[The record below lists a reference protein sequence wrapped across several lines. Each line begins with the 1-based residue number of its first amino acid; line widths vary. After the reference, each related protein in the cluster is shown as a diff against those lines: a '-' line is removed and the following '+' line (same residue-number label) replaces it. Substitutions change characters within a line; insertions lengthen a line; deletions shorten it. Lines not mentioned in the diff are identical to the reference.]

1 MTTMDKR
8 KIILSV
14 LGVVLVIAAIFGAK
28 LIIDSNVKKNPPVTK
43 TVKSVFIDTVKNTTI
58 PIVVPANG
66 NITALHRLELFSE
79 VQGIFRYSSKDF
91 RPGQKYQKGQVLMSI
106 DSEEYRASVQSAKS
120 DLYNNITSI
129 MPDLRLDY
137 PRAFEKWETYLNKF
151 DIKKS
156 VPPLPETSSDQ
167 EKYFITGRGIVS
179 AYYNVK
185 NLEERLAKYSI
196 VAPYN
201 GILTEALVN
210 KGTLIRPGQKL
221 GEYIDP
227 SVYEL
232 EVSIAKK
239 FTDLLEVGKKVELT
253 NLERSKT
260 YQGTVSRI
268 NGKVNQETQSIRVFI
283 KVENSELSE
292 GMYLEAKLDA
302 KQESD
307 AIEIPRELLVDR
319 SKVFVVNDSTLNL
332 VDVNPVY
339 FTNNTVVIKG
349 LDDGTKILSANVP
362 GAYSGMLVKIEGQK
376 DLLKKEQS

>member
-1 MTTMDKR
+1 MDKR
-8 KIILSV
+8 KIILSA
-14 LGVVLVIAAIFGAK
+14 LGIVLVIIAIFGAK
-28 LIIDSNVKKNPPVTK
+28 SIIDSNVKENPPVAK
-43 TVKSVFIDTVKNTTI
+43 TIKSVFIDNVENKTV

-66 NITALHRLELFSE
+66 NITALNRFELYSE

-91 RPGQKYQKGQVLMSI
+91 RPGEKFKKGQVLLSI
-106 DSEEYRASVQSAKS
+106 DAEEYAASVQSAKS
-120 DLYNNITSI
+120 VLYNNITSI

-137 PRAFEKWETYLNKF
+137 PDAFEKWETYLNNF
-151 DIKKS
+151 DITNS
-156 VPPLPETSSDQ
+156 VPPLPETKTQQ
-167 EKYFITGRGIVS
+167 EQYFITGRGIIS

-185 NLEERLAKYSI
+185 NLEERLSKYRI
-196 VAPYN
+196 IAPYD

-227 SVYEL
+227 TVYEL

-239 FTDLLEVGKKVELT
+239 FSDVLEVGKSVKLK
-253 NLERSKT
+253 NLAGTKT
-260 YQGTVSRI
+260 YEGTVSRI

-283 KVENSELSE
+283 KVENSSLSE
-292 GMYLEAKLDA
+292 GMYLEAQLDA
-302 KQESD
+302 KEEEN
-307 AIEIPRELLVDR
+307 AIEIPRELLVER
-319 SKVFVVNDSTLNL
+319 TKVFVVKDSVLNL
-332 VDVNPVY
+332 VEIDPVY

-349 LDDGTKILSANVP
+349 LENGTKILSANVP

>member
-14 LGVVLVIAAIFGAK
+14 LGVILVIAAVFGAK

-43 TVKSVFIDTVKNTTI
+43 TVKSVFIDTVKNTTV

-66 NITALHRLELFSE
+66 NITALHRLDLYSE

-137 PRAFEKWETYLNKF
+137 PKAFEKWEAYLNKF

-302 KQESD
+302 KQEND

>member
-1 MTTMDKR
+1 MDKR
-8 KIILSV
+8 KIILSA
-14 LGVVLVIAAIFGAK
+14 LGVVLVVAAIFGAK
-28 LIIDSNVKKNPPVTK
+28 LIIDSNVKEKPPVAK
-43 TVKSVFIDTVKNTTI
+43 TVKSVFIDTVENTTV

-66 NITALHRLELFSE
+66 NITALHRMDLYSE

-91 RPGQKYQKGQVLMSI
+91 RPGQKYKKGQVLLSI
-106 DSEEYRASVQSAKS
+106 DSEEYRATVQSAKS

-137 PRAFEKWETYLNKF
+137 PEAFEKWETYLENF
-151 DIKKS
+151 DMTKP
-156 VPPLPETSSDQ
+156 VPPLPETSTSQ
-167 EKYFITGRGIVS
+167 EQYFITGRGIVS

-185 NLEERLAKYSI
+185 NLEERLAKYAI
-196 VAPYN
+196 IAPYD

-221 GEYIDP
+221 GEFIDP

-239 FTDLLEVGKKVELT
+239 FSDVLEVGKSVKLQ
-253 NLERSKT
+253 NLEGTKT
-260 YQGTVSRI
+260 YEGTVSRI

-283 KVENSELSE
+283 KVENPELSE
-292 GMYLEAKLDA
+292 GMYLEAQLDA
-302 KQESD
+302 KEEKD

-319 SKVFVVNDSTLNL
+319 SKVYVVQDSTLNL
-332 VDVNPVY
+332 VEIDPVY

-349 LDDGTKILSANVP
+349 LDNGTKILSANVP

>member
-1 MTTMDKR
+1 MDKR
-8 KIILSV
+8 KIILSA
-14 LGVVLVIAAIFGAK
+14 LGVVLVVAAIFGAK
-28 LIIDSNVKKNPPVTK
+28 LIIDSNVKEKPPVNK
-43 TVKSVFIDTVKNTTI
+43 TVKSVFIDTVKNTTV
-58 PIVVPANG
+58 PIIVPANG
-66 NITALHRLELFSE
+66 NINALHRFELFSE

-91 RPGQKYQKGQVLMSI
+91 RPGQKFKRGQVLLSI
-106 DSEEYRASVQSAKS
+106 DSEEYSASVQSAKS

-137 PRAFEKWETYLNKF
+137 PGAFQKWENYLNNF
-151 DIKKS
+151 DITKP
-156 VPPLPETSSDQ
+156 VPPLPETKTQQ
-167 EKYFITGRGIVS
+167 EQYFITGRGIVS

-185 NLEERLAKYSI
+185 NLEERLSKYTI
-196 VAPYN
+196 IAPYD

-239 FTDLLEVGKKVELT
+239 FSDVLEIGKAVKLK
-253 NLERSKT
+253 NLEGTKT
-260 YQGTVSRI
+260 YEGTVSRI

-283 KVENSELSE
+283 KIENPELSE
-292 GMYLEAKLDA
+292 GMYLEAQVDA
-302 KQESD
+302 RDEEN
-307 AIEIPRELLVDR
+307 AIEIPRELLVER
-319 SKVFVVNDSTLNL
+319 SKVFVVRDSTLNL
-332 VDVNPVY
+332 VEINPVY
-339 FTNNTVVIKG
+339 FTNKTVVIKG
-349 LDDGTKILSANVP
+349 LDNGTKILSANVP

>member
-1 MTTMDKR
+1 MDKR
-8 KIILSV
+8 KIILSFLGIV
-14 LGVVLVIAAIFGAK
+14 LIIVAIFGAK
-28 LIIDSNVKKNPPVTK
+28 LIIDSNVKEKPPVRK
-43 TVKSVFIDTVKNTTI
+43 TVKSVFIDTVENGTV
-58 PIVVPANG
+58 PIIVPANG
-66 NITALHRLELFSE
+66 NITALHRMELYSE

-91 RPGQKYQKGQVLMSI
+91 RPGQKYRRGQVLLSI
-106 DSEEYRASVQSAKS
+106 DSEEYRASVQAAKS

-137 PRAFEKWETYLNKF
+137 PEAFQKWEKYLNNF
-151 DIKKS
+151 DMAKA
-156 VPPLPETSSDQ
+156 VPPLPETKTEQ
-167 EKYFITGRGIVS
+167 EQYFITGRGIIS

-196 VAPYN
+196 IAPYD

-239 FTDLLEVGKKVELT
+239 FSDILEVGKKVELS
-253 NLERSKT
+253 NLEGT
-260 YQGTVSRI
+260 QTFEGTVSRI

-283 KVENSELSE
+283 RVENPELSE

-302 KQESD
+302 KEEQN
-307 AIEIPRELLVDR
+307 AIEIPRELLVER
-319 SKVFVVNDSTLNL
+319 SKVFIVKDSTLNL
-332 VDVNPVY
+332 VDVDPVY
-339 FTNNTVVIKG
+339 FTSNTVVIKG
-349 LDDGTKILSANVP
+349 LEDGTKILSATVP
-362 GAYSGMLVKIEGQK
+362 GAYSGMLVKVEGQK

>member
-1 MTTMDKR
+1 MDKR
-8 KIILSV
+8 KIILSI
-14 LGVVLVIAAIFGAK
+14 LGVLLIIAAVFGAK
-28 LIIDSNVKKNPPVTK
+28 LIIDSNVKVKPPVTK
-43 TVKSVFIDTVKNTTI
+43 TVKSVFIDTVENRTV

-66 NITALHRLELFSE
+66 NITALHRMELFSE

-91 RPGQKYQKGQVLMSI
+91 RPGQKFKRGQVLVSI
-106 DSEEYRASVQSAKS
+106 DSDEYRASVQSAKS
-120 DLYNNITSI
+120 ELYNNITSI

-137 PRAFEKWETYLNKF
+137 PDAFQKWENYLNGF
-151 DIKKS
+151 DISKT
-156 VPPLPETSSDQ
+156 VPPLPETSTEQ
-167 EKYFITGRGIVS
+167 EQYFITGRGIIS

-196 VAPYN
+196 IAPYD

-239 FTDLLEVGKKVELT
+239 FSDVLEIGKKVELS
-253 NLERSKT
+253 NLERTKT
-260 YQGTVSRI
+260 YEGVVSRI

-283 KVENSELSE
+283 KVENPGLSE

-302 KQESD
+302 KDEEN
-307 AIEIPRELLVDR
+307 AIEIPRELLVER
-319 SKVFVVNDSTLNL
+319 SKVYVVKDSTLNL

-339 FTNNTVVIKG
+339 FTNNTVIIKG
-349 LDDGTKILSANVP
+349 LENGTRILSANVP
-362 GAYSGMLVKIEGQK
+362 GAYSGMLVKVEGQK
-376 DLLKKEQS
+376 DILKNQGS

>member
-1 MTTMDKR
+1 MDKR
-8 KIILSV
+8 KIILSA
-14 LGVVLVIAAIFGAK
+14 LGVVLVVAAFFGAK
-28 LIIDSNVKKNPPVTK
+28 LIIDSNVKEKPPVNK
-43 TVKSVFIDTVKNTTI
+43 TIKSVFIDTVKNTTV

-79 VQGIFRYSSKDF
+79 GQGIFRFRSKDF
-91 RPGQKYQKGQVLMSI
+91 RPGQKFKKGQVLLSI
-106 DSEEYRASVQSAKS
+106 DSEEYAASVQSAKS

-137 PRAFEKWETYLNKF
+137 PEAFKKWDTYLKSF
-151 DIKKS
+151 DITQS
-156 VPPLPETSSDQ
+156 VPPLPETKTQQ
-167 EKYFITGRGIVS
+167 EQYFITGRGIVS

-185 NLEERLAKYSI
+185 NLEERLSKYRI
-196 VAPYN
+196 VAPYD

-210 KGTLIRPGQKL
+210 RGTLIRPGQKL

-239 FTDLLEVGKKVELT
+239 FSDVLEVGKAVKLK
-253 NLERSKT
+253 NLEGTKT
-260 YQGTVSRI
+260 FEGTVSRI

-283 KVENSELSE
+283 KVENPDLSE
-292 GMYLEAKLDA
+292 GMYLEAQLDA
-302 KQESD
+302 KDEKN
-307 AIEIPRELLVDR
+307 AIEIPRELLVER
-319 SKVFVVNDSTLNL
+319 SKVFVVKDSTLNL
-332 VDVNPVY
+332 VNINPVY

-362 GAYSGMLVKIEGQK
+362 GAYSGMLVKIQGQR
-376 DLLKKEQS
+376 DLLKKEKS

>member
-1 MTTMDKR
+1 MDKR

-14 LGVVLVIAAIFGAK
+14 LGIVLIIAAVFGAK
-28 LIIDSNVKKNPPVTK
+28 LIIDSNVKEKPPVRK
-43 TVKSVFIDTVKNTTI
+43 TVKSVFIDTVENGTV
-58 PIVVPANG
+58 PIIVPANG
-66 NITALHRLELFSE
+66 NITALHRLELYSE

-91 RPGQKYQKGQVLMSI
+91 RPGQKYRRGQVLLSI
-106 DSEEYRASVQSAKS
+106 DSEEYRASVQAAKS

-137 PRAFEKWETYLNKF
+137 PDAFQKWENYLNNF
-151 DIKKS
+151 DITKS
-156 VPPLPETSSDQ
+156 VPALPETDTEQ
-167 EKYFITGRGIVS
+167 EQYFITGRGIIS

-196 VAPYN
+196 IAPYD

-239 FTDLLEVGKKVELT
+239 FSDILEVGKKVELS
-253 NLERSKT
+253 NLEGTET
-260 YQGTVSRI
+260 YEGTVSRI

-283 KVENSELSE
+283 RVENPELSE

-302 KQESD
+302 KDEEN
-307 AIEIPRELLVDR
+307 AIEIPRELLVER
-319 SKVFVVNDSTLNL
+319 SKVFIVQDSTLNL

-349 LDDGTKILSANVP
+349 LEDGTKILSANVP

>member
-1 MTTMDKR
+1 MDKR
-8 KIILSV
+8 KIILSA
-14 LGVVLVIAAIFGAK
+14 LGIVLVIAAFFGAK
-28 LIIDSNVKKNPPVTK
+28 LIINSNVKEKPPVNK
-43 TVKSVFIDTVKNTTI
+43 TIKSVFIDTVKNTTV

-91 RPGQKYQKGQVLMSI
+91 RPGQKFQKGQVLLSI
-106 DSEEYRASVQSAKS
+106 DSEEYSASVQSAKS

-137 PRAFEKWETYLNKF
+137 PEAFKKWDNYLKSF
-151 DIKKS
+151 DITKP
-156 VPPLPETSSDQ
+156 VPPLPETKTQQ
-167 EKYFITGRGIVS
+167 EQYFITGRGIVS

-185 NLEERLAKYSI
+185 NLEERLAKYRI

-210 KGTLIRPGQKL
+210 RGTLIRPGQKL

-239 FTDLLEVGKKVELT
+239 FSDVLELGKSVKLQ
-253 NLERSKT
+253 NLEGTKT
-260 YQGTVSRI
+260 YEGVVSRI

-292 GMYLEAKLDA
+292 GMYLEARLDA
-302 KQESD
+302 KEEEN
-307 AIEIPRELLVDR
+307 AIEIPRELLVER
-319 SKVFVVNDSTLNL
+319 SKVFVVRDSTLNL
-332 VDVNPVY
+332 VDINPVY

-349 LDDGTKILSANVP
+349 LDNGTIILSANVP
-362 GAYSGMLVKIEGQK
+362 GAYSGMLVKIEGQR
-376 DLLKKEQS
+376 DLLKKDQS

>member
-1 MTTMDKR
+1 MDKR
-8 KIILSV
+8 KIILSG
-14 LGVVLVIAAIFGAK
+14 LGVVLVVVAVFGAK
-28 LIIDSNVKKNPPVTK
+28 LIIDSNVKKKPPVTK
-43 TVKSVFIDTVKNTTI
+43 TVKSVFIDTVQNGTV

-66 NITALHRLELFSE
+66 NITALHRLELYSE

-91 RPGQKYQKGQVLMSI
+91 RPGQKYRKGQVLLSM
-106 DSEEYRASVQSAKS
+106 DSEEYRASVQAAKS

-137 PRAFEKWETYLNKF
+137 PDAFKKWENYLNNF
-151 DIKKS
+151 DITRR
-156 VPPLPETSSDQ
+156 VPALPETDTEQ
-167 EKYFITGRGIVS
+167 EQYFITGRGIIS

-196 VAPYN
+196 VAPYD

-232 EVSIAKK
+232 EVSVPKK
-239 FTDLLEVGKKVELT
+239 FSDLLEVGKNVELS
-253 NLERSKT
+253 NLEGNRT
-260 YQGTVSRI
+260 YEGNVSRI

-283 KVENSELSE
+283 RVENPELSE

-302 KQESD
+302 RDEEN
-307 AIEIPRELLVDR
+307 AIEIPRELLVER
-319 SKVFVVNDSTLNL
+319 SKVFIVQDSTLNL
-332 VDVNPVY
+332 VEVDPVY
-339 FTNNTVVIKG
+339 FSDNTVVIKG
-349 LDDGTKILSANVP
+349 LENGTRILSANVP
-362 GAYSGMLVKIEGQK
+362 GAYSGMLVKVEGGK
-376 DLLKKEQS
+376 DLL

>member
-1 MTTMDKR
+1 MDTR
-8 KIILSV
+8 KIILSA
-14 LGVVLVIAAIFGAK
+14 LGVVLVVAAFFGAK
-28 LIIDSNVKKNPPVTK
+28 MIIESNVKEKPPVTK
-43 TVKSVFIDTVKNTTI
+43 TVKSVFIDTVNNTTV

-66 NITALHRLELFSE
+66 NIRALHRLELFSE

-91 RPGQKYQKGQVLMSI
+91 RPGEKYKKGQVLLSI

-137 PRAFEKWETYLNKF
+137 PKAFEKWDAYLNKF
-151 DIKKS
+151 DINKA
-156 VPPLPETSSDQ
+156 VPPLPETSSQQ

-179 AYYNVK
+179 AYYRVK

-196 VAPYN
+196 IAPYD

-210 KGTLIRPGQKL
+210 KGTLVRPGQQL
-221 GEYIDP
+221 GEFIDP
-227 SVYEL
+227 RVYEL

-239 FTDLLEVGKKVELT
+239 FSDVLEVGKKVQLS
-253 NLERSKT
+253 NLEGTKT
-260 YQGTVSRI
+260 YEGTVSRI

-283 KVENSELSE
+283 RVENSELSE

-302 KQESD
+302 KDEKN
-307 AIEIPRELLVDR
+307 AIEIPRELLVER
-319 SKVFVVNDSTLNL
+319 SKVFIVQDSMLNL
-332 VDVNPVY
+332 VNVNPVY

-349 LDDGTKILSANVP
+349 LENGTKILSANVP

-376 DLLKKEQS
+376 DLLKNQRS

>member
-1 MTTMDKR
+1 MDKR
-8 KIILSV
+8 KIILSA
-14 LGVVLVIAAIFGAK
+14 LGVVLVIAAVYGAK
-28 LIIDSNVKKNPPVTK
+28 LIIESNKKEKPPVTK
-43 TVKSVFIDTVKNTTI
+43 TVKSVFVDTVDNTTV

-66 NITALHRLELFSE
+66 NIRALHRLDLFSE

-91 RPGQKYQKGQVLMSI
+91 RPGQKYRKGQVLLSI

-137 PRAFEKWETYLNKF
+137 PDAFQKWEAYLNKF
-151 DIKKS
+151 DIEKP
-156 VPPLPETSSDQ
+156 VPALPETTSQQ
-167 EKYFITGRGIVS
+167 EKYFITGRGIIS
-179 AYYNVK
+179 AYYRVK

-196 VAPYN
+196 VAPYD

-227 SVYEL
+227 TVYEL

-239 FTDLLEVGKKVELT
+239 FSDVLEVGKQVELS
-253 NLERSKT
+253 NLEGTKT
-260 YQGTVSRI
+260 YEGSVSRI

-283 KVENSELSE
+283 RVENSELSE
-292 GMYLEAKLDA
+292 GMYLEARLDA
-302 KQESD
+302 KEENN
-307 AIEIPRELLVDR
+307 AIEIPRELLVER
-319 SKVFVVNDSTLNL
+319 SKVFIVNDSTLEL
-332 VDVNPVY
+332 VKIDPVY

-349 LDDGTKILSANVP
+349 LEDGMKILSANVP

-376 DLLKKEQS
+376 ELLKNKQS

>member
-1 MTTMDKR
+1 MDKR

-28 LIIDSNVKKNPPVTK
+28 LIIDSNVKEKPPVTK
-43 TVKSVFIDTVKNTTI
+43 TVKSVFIDTVKNTTV

-66 NITALHRLELFSE
+66 NITALNRLELYSE

-91 RPGQKYQKGQVLMSI
+91 RPGQRFQKGQVLLSI
-106 DSEEYRASVQSAKS
+106 DAEEYAASVQSAKS

-137 PRAFEKWETYLNKF
+137 PEAFERWEAYLNSF
-151 DIKKS
+151 DITKS
-156 VPPLPETSSDQ
+156 VPPLPETKTQQ
-167 EKYFITGRGIVS
+167 EQYFITGRGIIS

-185 NLEERLAKYSI
+185 NLEERLSKYRI
-196 VAPYN
+196 IAPYD

-239 FTDLLEVGKKVELT
+239 FSDVLEVGKSVKLK
-253 NLERSKT
+253 NLSGTKT
-260 YQGTVSRI
+260 YEGVVSRI
-268 NGKVNQETQSIRVFI
+268 NGKVNPETQSIRVFI

-292 GMYLEAKLDA
+292 GMYLEAQLDA
-302 KQESD
+302 KEEEN
-307 AIEIPRELLVDR
+307 AIEIPRELLVER
-319 SKVFVVNDSTLNL
+319 SKVFVVKDSVLNL
-332 VDVNPVY
+332 MEINPVY

-349 LDDGTKILSANVP
+349 LENGTKILSANVP

>member
-1 MTTMDKR
+1 MDKR
-8 KIILSV
+8 KIILSA
-14 LGVVLVIAAIFGAK
+14 LGIVLVVAAFFGAK
-28 LIIDSNVKKNPPVTK
+28 LIIDSNVKEKPPVTK
-43 TVKSVFIDTVKNTTI
+43 TVKSVFVDTVENTTV

-66 NITALHRLELFSE
+66 NITALNRLELYSE

-91 RPGQKYQKGQVLMSI
+91 RPGQKFSKGQVLLSI

-120 DLYNNITSI
+120 ELYNNITSI

-137 PRAFEKWETYLNKF
+137 PEAFQKWEAYLNKF
-151 DIKKS
+151 DMQKA
-156 VPPLPETSSDQ
+156 VPPLPETGTQQ
-167 EKYFITGRGIVS
+167 EQYFITGRGIVS
-179 AYYNVK
+179 AYYRVK

-196 VAPYN
+196 IAPYS

-221 GEYIDP
+221 GEFIDP

-239 FTDLLEVGKKVELT
+239 FSDVLEVGKTVKLS
-253 NLERSKT
+253 NLE
-260 YQGTVSRI
+260 GTKSYEGKVSRI

-283 KVENSELSE
+283 KVENAELSE
-292 GMYLEAKLDA
+292 GMYLEAQLDA
-302 KQESD
+302 KEEKN
-307 AIEIPRELLVDR
+307 AIEIPRELLVER
-319 SKVFVVNDSTLNL
+319 TKVYVVQDSTLNL
-332 VDVNPVY
+332 VEVKPVY

-349 LDDGTKILSANVP
+349 LENGTKILSANVP

-376 DLLKKEQS
+376 DLLKNTKS

>member
-66 NITALHRLELFSE
+66 NITALHRLELYSE

-302 KQESD
+302 KQEND

>member
-1 MTTMDKR
+1 MDKR
-8 KIILSV
+8 KIILSFLGIV
-14 LGVVLVIAAIFGAK
+14 LIIAAIFGAK
-28 LIIDSNVKKNPPVTK
+28 LIIDSNVKEKPPVRK
-43 TVKSVFIDTVKNTTI
+43 TVKSVFIDTVENGTV
-58 PIVVPANG
+58 PIIVPANG
-66 NITALHRLELFSE
+66 NITALHRMELYSE

-91 RPGQKYQKGQVLMSI
+91 RPGQKYRRGQVLLSI
-106 DSEEYRASVQSAKS
+106 DSEEYRASVQAAKS

-137 PRAFEKWETYLNKF
+137 PEAFQKWEKYLNNF
-151 DIKKS
+151 DMAKA
-156 VPPLPETSSDQ
+156 VPPLPETKTEQ
-167 EKYFITGRGIVS
+167 EQYFITGRGIIS

-196 VAPYN
+196 IAPYD

-239 FTDLLEVGKKVELT
+239 FSDILEVGKKVELS
-253 NLERSKT
+253 NLEGT
-260 YQGTVSRI
+260 QTFEGTVSRI

-283 KVENSELSE
+283 RVENPELSE

-302 KQESD
+302 KEEQN
-307 AIEIPRELLVDR
+307 AIEIPRELLVER
-319 SKVFVVNDSTLNL
+319 SKVFIVKDSTLNL
-332 VDVNPVY
+332 VDVDPVY
-339 FTNNTVVIKG
+339 FTSNTVVIKG
-349 LDDGTKILSANVP
+349 LEDGTKILSATVP
-362 GAYSGMLVKIEGQK
+362 GAYSGMLVKVEGQK

>member
-1 MTTMDKR
+1 MDTR
-8 KIILSV
+8 KIILSI
-14 LGVVLVIAAIFGAK
+14 LGILLIIAAIYGAK
-28 LIIDSNVKKNPPVTK
+28 LIIDSNVKVKPPVTK
-43 TVKSVFIDTVKNTTI
+43 TVKSVFIDTVENGTV

-66 NITALHRLELFSE
+66 NITALHRMELYSE
-79 VQGIFRYSSKDF
+79 VQGIFRHSSNDF
-91 RPGQKYQKGQVLMSI
+91 RPGQKFKRGQVLVSI
-106 DSEEYRASVQSAKS
+106 DSDEYRASVQSAKS
-120 DLYNNITSI
+120 ELYNNITSI

-137 PRAFEKWETYLNKF
+137 PDAFQKWENYLNGF
-151 DIKKS
+151 DISKT
-156 VPPLPETSSDQ
+156 VPPLPETSTEQ
-167 EKYFITGRGIVS
+167 EQYFITGRGIIS

-196 VAPYN
+196 IAPYD

-239 FTDLLEVGKKVELT
+239 FSDVLEIGKKVELS
-253 NLERSKT
+253 NLEGTKT
-260 YQGTVSRI
+260 YEGVVSRI

-283 KVENSELSE
+283 KVENPELSE

-302 KQESD
+302 RDQEN
-307 AIEIPRELLVDR
+307 AIEIPRELLVER
-319 SKVFVVNDSTLNL
+319 SKVYVVKDSTLNL

-339 FTNNTVVIKG
+339 FTNNTVIIKG
-349 LDDGTKILSANVP
+349 LENGTRILSANVP
-362 GAYSGMLVKIEGQK
+362 GAYSGMLVKVEGQK
-376 DLLKKEQS
+376 DILKNQGS

>member
-302 KQESD
+302 KQEND

>member
-1 MTTMDKR
+1 MDKR
-8 KIILSV
+8 KIILSA
-14 LGVVLVIAAIFGAK
+14 LGVVLVIAAVYGAK
-28 LIIDSNVKKNPPVTK
+28 LIIESNKKEKPPVTK
-43 TVKSVFIDTVKNTTI
+43 TVKSVFVDTVDNTTV

-66 NITALHRLELFSE
+66 NIRALHRLDLFSE

-91 RPGQKYQKGQVLMSI
+91 RPGQKYRKGQVLLSI

-137 PRAFEKWETYLNKF
+137 PDAFQKWEAYLNKF
-151 DIKKS
+151 DIEKP
-156 VPPLPETSSDQ
+156 VPALPETTSQQ
-167 EKYFITGRGIVS
+167 EKYFITGRGIIS
-179 AYYNVK
+179 AYYRVK

-196 VAPYN
+196 VAPYD

-210 KGTLIRPGQKL
+210 KGTLIRSGQKL

-227 SVYEL
+227 TVYEL

-239 FTDLLEVGKKVELT
+239 FSDVLEVGKQVELS
-253 NLERSKT
+253 NLEGTKT
-260 YQGTVSRI
+260 YEGTVSRI

-283 KVENSELSE
+283 RVENSELSE
-292 GMYLEAKLDA
+292 GMYLEARLDA
-302 KQESD
+302 KEENN
-307 AIEIPRELLVDR
+307 AIEIPRELLVER
-319 SKVFVVNDSTLNL
+319 SKVFIVNDSTLEL
-332 VDVNPVY
+332 VKIDPVY

-349 LDDGTKILSANVP
+349 LEDGMKILSANVP

-376 DLLKKEQS
+376 ELLKNKQS

>member
-1 MTTMDKR
+1 MDKR
-8 KIILSV
+8 KIILSA

-28 LIIDSNVKKNPPVTK
+28 LIIDSNVKEKPPVAK
-43 TVKSVFIDTVKNTTI
+43 TVKSVFVDTVENTTV

-66 NITALHRLELFSE
+66 NITALHRLELFAE

-91 RPGQKYQKGQVLMSI
+91 RPGQKFQKGQVLLSI
-106 DSEEYRASVQSAKS
+106 DSEEYKASVQSAKS

-137 PRAFEKWETYLNKF
+137 PEAFKKWEAYLNKF
-151 DIKKS
+151 DMAKS
-156 VPPLPETSSDQ
+156 VPALPETATQQ
-167 EKYFITGRGIVS
+167 EQYFITGRGIVS

-185 NLEERLAKYSI
+185 NLEERLAKYTI
-196 VAPYN
+196 IAPYN

-239 FTDLLEVGKKVELT
+239 FSDVLEIGKSVNLQ
-253 NLERSKT
+253 NLERTKT
-260 YQGTVSRI
+260 YTGTVSRI
-268 NGKVNQETQSIRVFI
+268 NGKVNQETQSIKVFI
-283 KVENSELSE
+283 KVENSDLSE

-302 KQESD
+302 KEEEN
-307 AIEIPRELLVDR
+307 AIEIPRELLVER
-319 SKVFVVNDSTLNL
+319 TKVYVVKDSTLNL
-332 VDVNPVY
+332 VDINPVY

-349 LDDGTKILSANVP
+349 LEDGTQILSANVP

>member
-1 MTTMDKR
+1 MDKR
-8 KIILSV
+8 KIILSA

-28 LIIDSNVKKNPPVTK
+28 LIIDSNVKEKPPVAK
-43 TVKSVFIDTVKNTTI
+43 TIKSVFIDTVENTTV

-66 NITALHRLELFSE
+66 NITALHRLELFAE

-91 RPGQKYQKGQVLMSI
+91 RPGQKFQKGQVLLSI
-106 DSEEYRASVQSAKS
+106 DAEEYRASVQSAKS

-137 PRAFEKWETYLNKF
+137 PKAFEKWNNYLNSF
-151 DIKKS
+151 DIKKP
-156 VPPLPETSSDQ
+156 VPPLPETKTQQ
-167 EKYFITGRGIVS
+167 EQYFITGRGIVS

-185 NLEERLAKYSI
+185 NLEERLSKYT
-196 VAPYN
+196 VYAPYD

-239 FTDLLEVGKKVELT
+239 FSDVLEIGKSVKLQ
-253 NLERSKT
+253 NLERTKT
-260 YQGTVSRI
+260 YNGTVSRI

-283 KVENSELSE
+283 KVENSDLSE
-292 GMYLEAKLDA
+292 GMYLEAQLDA
-302 KQESD
+302 KEEEN
-307 AIEIPRELLVDR
+307 AIEIPRELLVER
-319 SKVFVVNDSTLNL
+319 SKVFVVKDSTLNL
-332 VDVNPVY
+332 VEINPVY

-349 LDDGTKILSANVP
+349 LDNGTKILSANVP

>member
-1 MTTMDKR
+1 MDKR
-8 KIILSV
+8 KIILSA
-14 LGVVLVIAAIFGAK
+14 LGIVLVIAAIFGAK
-28 LIIDSNVKKNPPVTK
+28 LIIDSNVKEKPPVNK
-43 TVKSVFIDTVKNTTI
+43 TVKSVFVDTVENTTV

-91 RPGQKYQKGQVLMSI
+91 RPGQKFKKGQVLLSI
-106 DSEEYRASVQSAKS
+106 DSEEYSASVQSAKS

-137 PRAFEKWETYLNKF
+137 PKAFEKWDNYLKSF
-151 DIKKS
+151 DITKP
-156 VPPLPETSSDQ
+156 VPPLPETKTQQ
-167 EKYFITGRGIVS
+167 EQYFITGRGIVS

-185 NLEERLAKYSI
+185 NLEERLSKYRI
-196 VAPYN
+196 IAPYD

-239 FTDLLEVGKKVELT
+239 FSDVLEIGKSVKLQ
-253 NLERSKT
+253 NLEGTRT
-260 YQGTVSRI
+260 YEGTVSRI
-268 NGKVNQETQSIRVFI
+268 NGKVNQETQSIKVFI

-292 GMYLEAKLDA
+292 GMYLEAHLDA
-302 KQESD
+302 KAEEN
-307 AIEIPRELLVDR
+307 AIEIPRELLVER
-319 SKVFVVNDSTLNL
+319 SKVFVVKDSTLNL
-332 VDVNPVY
+332 VDINPVY

-349 LDDGTKILSANVP
+349 LDNGTKILSANVP
-362 GAYSGMLVKIEGQK
+362 GAYSGMLVKIQGQR
-376 DLLKKEQS
+376 DLLKKDQS

>member
-14 LGVVLVIAAIFGAK
+14 LGVVLVIAAVFGAK

-302 KQESD
+302 KQEND